1 MYYNKKRAIEVRN
14 LSKMYRLPSQNP
26 RWWQFSSGEP
36 FWALRGISLKIK
48 PGEIVGIIGRNGS
61 GKSTL
66 LKILTR
72 ITPPSSGEADLYG
85 RVGSLLEVGTGF
97 HPELTGRENIYLNGA
112 ILGMR
117 RKEITSEF
125 DAIVAFA
132 GVEKFLEMPVK
143 RYSSGMYVRLAF
155 AVAAHLRSE
164 ILLVDE
170 VLAVGDADFQKHCL
184 GKIRDVA
191 NSGRTVV
198 FVSHQIESVSA
209 LCKRAIVMDSGKIM
223 FDGGVSEAVESYM
236 ASFKKQAASLQDFER
251 RGGSGEIRITEVEVL
266 KNFFEA
272 GGDKRI
278 KIVLT
283 RQKQGGGAV
292 FISVEL
298 IDSVGSM
305 VVQCDSRLIG
315 DKFIVEETLEVEFV
329 MRTPWLKPGS
339 YRIDIFVYATALV
352 DRCEQACFFEV
363 APVLPYPGNAPV
375 DATDGGVVFADFDF
389 KKACSLR
396 SAVEVNL

>member
-1 MYYNKKRAIEVRN
+1 MYSNKRKAIEVRN
-14 LSKMYRLPSQNP
+14 LSKMYKLPSHNP
-26 RWWQFSSGEP
+26 RWWQFSNGEP
-36 FWALRGISLKIK
+36 FWALRGVSLKIK

-66 LKILTR
+66 LKVLTR
-72 ITPPSSGEADLYG
+72 ITPPTSGEADLYG

-117 RKEITSEF
+117 RKEITAEF

-170 VLAVGDADFQKHCL
+170 VLAVGDIEFQKHCL

-191 NSGRTVV
+191 MSGRTVV

-209 LCKRAIVMDSGKIM
+209 LCKRAIVLDSGKVI
-223 FDGGVSEAVESYM
+223 FDGCVPEAVESYM
-236 ASFKKQAASLQDFER
+236 TSFKRHTAALQSFDR
-251 RGGSGEIRITEVEVL
+251 RPGSGEIRLVEVEAI
-266 KNFFEA
+266 KSFFEPNEP
-272 GGDKRI
+272 KRI
-278 KIVLT
+278 RLLLK
-283 RQKQGGGAV
+283 RQKPTPGPV
-292 FISVEL
+292 FISVGIVDPMGTL
-298 IDSVGSM
+298 VI
-305 VVQCDSRLIG
+305 QCDSRLTA
-315 DKFIVEETLEVEFV
+315 DKFLISDSLELELVV
-329 MRTPWLKPGS
+329 NAPWLKPGC
-339 YRIDIFVYATALV
+339 YRVDIYICGSALV
-352 DRCEQACFFEV
+352 DKCDQACYFDV
-363 APVLPYPGNAPV
+363 APVLPYPMIAPS
-375 DATDGGVVFADFDF
+375 DATDKGVVFADFDF
-389 KKACSLR
+389 NRKSD
-396 SAVEVNL
+396 AVLGSVL